1 MLTRDRLDPT
11 RQEHEMAEN
20 KINTEW
26 TKPARIYPDAV
37 ALTVPPGCQPAG
49 PGALSVWVAG
59 RPAPQ
64 GSKRHVGRGV
74 MIESSRAVKPWRED
88 IRQAMLRT
96 VIGLAGDPI
105 SRKLITDPTSAV
117 VVKLVFVMP
126 RPTATPKR
134 RTPAAVK
141 RPDLDKLVRAVFD
154 AIGSAGVWADDSQVV
169 TVHAHKRLAELGET
183 TGVMIHIEPVTVPLC
198 GHPAHTSGCTLDGGL
213 VVNGASLP
221 SVPVSHVE

>member
-1 MLTRDRLDPT
+1 
-11 RQEHEMAEN
+11 
-20 KINTEW
+20 
-26 TKPARIYPDAV
+26 
-37 ALTVPPGCQPAG
+37 
-49 PGALSVWVAG
+49 
-59 RPAPQ
+59 
-64 GSKRHVGRGV
+64 

-88 IRQAMLRT
+88 IRQAFLGR
-96 VIGLAGDPI
+96 LARCADG
-105 SRKLITDPTSAV
+105 TTAV

-183 TGVMIHIEPVTVPLC
+183 TGVMIHIEPVM
-198 GHPAHTSGCTLDGGL
+198 AA
-213 VVNGASLP
+213 NGASLP
-221 SVPVSHVE
+221 SVPKMNVG

>member
-1 MLTRDRLDPT
+1 MTAMKTL
-11 RQEHEMAEN
+11 E
-20 KINTEW
+20 
-26 TKPARIYPDAV
+26 
-37 ALTVPPGCQPAG
+37 VPPGCQPAE

-74 MIESSRAVKPWRED
+74 MIESSKAVTPWRED
-88 IRQAMLRT
+88 IRQACMSVVWST
-96 VIGLAGDPI
+96 GNG
-105 SRKLITDPTSAV
+105 TDRRGHLSFDGAV

-126 RPTATPKR
+126 RPTATPKS

-183 TGVMIHIEPVTVPLC
+183 TGVMIHIEPSEALSSPVPAQTALA
-198 GHPAHTSGCTLDGGL
+198 GSQ
-213 VVNGASLP
+213 
-221 SVPVSHVE
+221 

>member
-88 IRQAMLRT
+88 IRQACLSLVSLGRVQT
-96 VIGLAGDPI
+96 LEPGQP
-105 SRKLITDPTSAV
+105 V

-126 RPTATPKR
+126 RPTSTPKS

-183 TGVMIHIEPVTVPLC
+183 TGVMIHIEPFDPSPDYQPRVVL
-198 GHPAHTSGCTLDGGL
+198 SGDSSEPDKHDWYPGRTR
-213 VVNGASLP
+213 
-221 SVPVSHVE
+221 

>member
-64 GSKRHVGRGV
+64 GSKRYLGRSGGRGV
-74 MIESSRAVKPWRED
+74 MVESSKAVAPWRAD
-88 IRQAMLRT
+88 VRDAFTLGIGPDARQW
-96 VIGLAGDPI
+96 AGVAP
-105 SRKLITDPTSAV
+105 V

-126 RPTATPKR
+126 RPTSTPKR

>member
-1 MLTRDRLDPT
+1 
-11 RQEHEMAEN
+11 MAEN
-20 KINTEW
+20 KINTLDEIERW
-26 TKPARIYPDAV
+26 AV
-37 ALTVPPGCQPAG
+37 DVTGVREGPRMVPPGCQPAG

-74 MIESSRAVKPWRED
+74 MIESSKAVKPWRED
-88 IRQAMLRT
+88 IRQAW
-96 VIGLAGDPI
+96 LAHQGDWGPGFVGE
-105 SRKLITDPTSAV
+105 AV

-126 RPTATPKR
+126 RPTATPKS

-141 RPDLDKLVRAVFD
+141 RPDLDKLIRAVFD

-183 TGVMIHIEPVTVPLC
+183 TGVMIHIEPSEALSSPVPAQTALA
-198 GHPAHTSGCTLDGGL
+198 GSQ
-213 VVNGASLP
+213 
-221 SVPVSHVE
+221 